1 MGETSDQ
8 NDLNARD
15 DDGNTK
21 LMRAVLQEDIEIVK
35 SLLQKGADVNMRN
48 NSLETAIMMTAKHRT
63 SEIFSELLANRAALS
78 IRNKDGDTVLN
89 KAIVAKN
96 EDLVT
101 LLLNSDFDVFMPNL
115 RGKNKLISPFVLAN
129 KGGNESIK
137 NVVNEKYGEQLEQD
151 NAMLK
156 LNNIVL

>member
-1 MGETSDQ
+1 
-8 NDLNARD
+8 
-15 DDGNTK
+15 
-21 LMRAVLQEDIEIVK
+21 
-35 SLLQKGADVNMRN
+35 
-48 NSLETAIMMTAKHRT
+48 MMTAKHRT